1 MSEELISVGG
11 TAVLQ
16 LVNRIENYVGAS
28 VGELDGAVWA
38 RATSEP
44 RDKGNG
50 QLEFTMIHEF
60 VTTDGSTLSTDD
72 LAVATPI
79 PGSDEVR
86 MYVLHTIVASTGK
99 FTDKRGTFPSFG
111 IHNQK
116 TGRGVQRF
124 L

>member
-1 MSEELISVGG
+1 MNQEFISVGG
-11 TAVLQ
+11 TAVIQ
-16 LVNRIENYVGAS
+16 LVNRINRYVGAS
-28 VGELDGAVWA
+28 LGELDGAVWA

-44 RDKGNG
+44 KVHENG
-50 QLEFTMIHEF
+50 QMEFSMIHEF

-86 MYVLHTIVASTGK
+86 MYVLRTIVASTGK
-99 FTDKRGTFPSFG
+99 FAGRQDTFPSFG
-111 IHNQK
+111 THNLK
-116 TGRGVQRF
+116 TGQGVQRF

>member
-1 MSEELISVGG
+1 MSNELISVGG

-16 LVNRIENYVGAS
+16 HVNRIENYVGAS

-44 RDKGNG
+44 RKLDDGK
-50 QLEFTMIHEF
+50 LEFTMIHEF

-72 LAVATPI
+72 LATATSI
-79 PGSDEVR
+79 PGTDEVR

-99 FTDKRGTFPSFG
+99 FGDKRGTFPSFG

-116 TGRGVQRF
+116 TGQGVQRF